1 MGQLQGKQRREKR
14 KGSDGRPVKLDGVAA
29 VGEGDAFLREKGGF
43 PGGNGRNRT
52 AKPYGTGIKRTGIIQ
67 QGDQL
72 PLIQQ
77 IGRGMEHRMNGGLR
91 GVLRQQGQ
99 QLGRDGLSGG
109 S

>member
-14 KGSDGRPVKLDGVAA
+14 KGSDGRPVKIDGVAA
-29 VGEGDAFLREKGGF
+29 VGEGDALLREKGGL
-43 PGGNGRNRT
+43 PNGKGRNGT
-52 AKPYGTGIKRTGIIQ
+52 AKPNGTGIKRTGVIQ
-67 QGDQL
+67 QSDQL

-91 GVLRQQGQ
+91 GMLRQQGQ

-109 S
+109 N